1 MIARLRGRL
10 DSIGDDHLVLDV
22 QGVGYLVYCPIR
34 LLANLPPVDSALD
47 LHIETVVREDSITLF
62 GFPDPLER
70 RWFRLLQTVQG
81 VGARVALGV
90 IGILSG
96 TELATAVARQDKAA
110 LTRASGVGPR
120 LAGRIVSEL
129 KDRLAGDLAGAVTP
143 TPIVPAGAMDGALG
157 EAVSALVNLGYGR
170 SEALAAVGRA
180 AAAQGEGAGVAQL
193 IRAGLQELAEA

>member
-1 MIARLRGRL
+1 MIARLKGRL
-10 DSIGDDHLVLDV
+10 DSIGDDHVVLDV

-34 LLANLPPVDSALD
+34 VLANLPPVDSALD

-62 GFPDPLER
+62 GFADPLER

-110 LTRASGVGPR
+110 LTRASGVGAR
-120 LAGRIVSEL
+120 LAGRIVAEL
-129 KDRLAGDLAGAVTP
+129 SGRLGDLPAIPA
-143 TPIVPAGAMDGALG
+143 PAGTVLRGGA
-157 EAVSALVNLGYGR
+157 EADAVSALTNLGYGR
-170 SEALAAVGRA
+170 SDAQTAVARALQDAGPEPAVDA
-180 AAAQGEGAGVAQL
+180 L
-193 IRAGLQELAEA
+193 IRTALRLLGPA

>member
-22 QGVGYLVYCPIR
+22 HGVGYLVYCPVRVLAR
-34 LLANLPPVDSALD
+34 LPEVGDSLD

-62 GFPDPLER
+62 GFTDPLER

-96 TELATAVARQDKAA
+96 TELAAAVARQDKAA
-110 LTRASGVGPR
+110 VARASGVGTR
-120 LAGRIVSEL
+120 LATRIVTEL
-129 KDRLAGDLAGAVTP
+129 QDRLGDLPAIPAPTGAA
-143 TPIVPAGAMDGALG
+143 ISGGAEGD
-157 EAVSALVNLGYGR
+157 AVSALVNLGYGR
-170 SEALAAVGRA
+170 SDAQAAVARA
-180 AAAQGEGAGVAQL
+180 SSEAGPDARVDAL
-193 IRAGLQELAEA
+193 IRIALRLLGPA